1 MPRKAKIR
9 YFACDFETTVYDS
22 QEFTEVWS
30 AASVELYTE
39 DVRVQGS
46 IDDFFKYLFSLDSNL
61 VCYFHNLKFDGNF
74 IIPYLIKKNFKQ
86 AIVDDKLQSKADMP
100 NKSFVYNI
108 NFMGSWYWIR
118 IKYNHKFID
127 IRDSLKLLPY
137 SLKDIG
143 IGFKTKHQKL
153 TMNYKGLRY
162 ANCPIT
168 DEEMEYIKNDVLV
181 LKEGLEFM
189 FNEGHDK
196 LTIGSCCMEEFKSS
210 FLLGDYDIYFPN
222 VYEIDLPPSFGYNN
236 VGEYIHASYH
246 GGWCYFVEGKSNK
259 VLQNGCTNDV
269 NSLYPSMMH
278 SQSGNKYP
286 VGQPFTWKGN
296 YIPEIAQDDKHYYF
310 VRIKTRFYLKENRL
324 PCIQIK
330 HNKLYKGNEWLQTS
344 DIFSEGLYYRY
355 IVDEKTG
362 DLIPTIIEM
371 VLTETDLT
379 LIKDQYRLEDFEI
392 LDGIYFNAEIGIFDR
407 YINKYKKL
415 KMTTKGARRQEAK
428 LFLNNLYGKLAAN
441 TDSSYKIIYMGEDK
455 VIHFRYVEAHDK
467 KPGYIPCGSA
477 ITSYARNFTIRAAQE
492 NYYGPDKPGFCYADT
507 DSIHCDLPPTEIKG
521 TVNHPTEFC
530 CWKCE
535 STWDAALF
543 TRQKTYLEHIIQND
557 LEDCEPYWDVKAAG
571 MPAKAN
577 KIFTLSLGRYESRQA
592 FITEHAKE
600 IEDFDLNE
608 KEIDYIMSGKEIS
621 DFRVGLKVPGSLKQT
636 RIKGGVVLIDREY
649 EMKGS
654 VI

>member
-1 MPRKAKIR
+1 MSRKAKIR

-39 DVRVQGS
+39 DVRVQGC

-118 IKYNHKFID
+118 IKYNHKFIE

-137 SLKDIG
+137 SLKEIG
-143 IGFKTKHQKL
+143 KGFNTKHQKL
-153 TMNYKGLRY
+153 TMNYRGLRY
-162 ANCPIT
+162 ANCTIT
-168 DEEMEYIKNDVLV
+168 EDEMEYIKNDVLV

-246 GGWCYFVEGKSNK
+246 GGWCYFVEGKSNR

-286 VGQPFTWKGN
+286 VGKPFTWKGN

-344 DIFSEGLYYRY
+344 DIFSDGLYYRY

-362 DLIPTIIEM
+362 NLIPTIVEM

-407 YINKYKKL
+407 YINKYKQL
-415 KMTTKGARRQEAK
+415 KMTSKGARRQEAK

-492 NYYGPDKPGFCYADT
+492 NYYGSDKPGFCYADT

-521 TVNHPTEFC
+521 IVNHPTEFC

-577 KIFTLSLGRYESRQA
+577 KIFTLSLERYESRQA
-592 FITEHAKE
+592 FMTEHAKE